1 MTDQP
6 GTSSSSGGSGGSGGS
21 ASGSNETHN
30 RGNVFAVRIKQTK
43 RI

>member
-6 GTSSSSGGSGGSGGS
+6 GTSSSSGGSGGSG
-21 ASGSNETHN
+21 SGSNETHN
-30 RGNVFAVRIKQTK
+30 RGNIFSVRIKQTK